1 MRQFAKIDE
10 KIDEE
15 IATTYDKGAT
25 DFDLMNYYGLLPHI
39 GVNVC
44 WCNIVKKFEWLIK
57 VFRK

>member
-1 MRQFAKIDE
+1 MRQSAKIDE

-44 WCNIVKKFEWLIK
+44 
-57 VFRK
+57 